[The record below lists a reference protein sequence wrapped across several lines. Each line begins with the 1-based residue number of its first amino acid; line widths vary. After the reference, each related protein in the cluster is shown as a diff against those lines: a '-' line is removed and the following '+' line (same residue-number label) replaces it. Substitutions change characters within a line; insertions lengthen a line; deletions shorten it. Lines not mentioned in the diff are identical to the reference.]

1 MGTIRSE
8 ITINRPVQ
16 TVYDYFANPDG
27 DIARATPEIKSVE
40 RLSPGPTAPG
50 STFRFVHARGPVRES
65 TTRFTVV
72 RPPRE
77 LQFEGIV
84 GALRP
89 RNQLMFEAAE
99 DATTVR
105 FAGNGNPTGP
115 LRLISPLVSMM
126 GRRLWRERLAKA
138 KAFLE
143 AGQ

>member
-16 TVYDYFANPDG
+16 AVYDYFANPDR
-27 DIARATPEIKSVE
+27 DIARATPEIESVE

-50 STFRFVHARGPVRES
+50 STFRFVHAGGPVRES
-65 TTRFTVV
+65 TSRFTVV
-72 RPPRE
+72 RPQRE
-77 LQFEGIV
+77 LQFDGVV

-89 RNQLMFEAAE
+89 RNKLTFEAS
-99 DATTVR
+99 DGATTVR
-105 FAGNGNPTGP
+105 FAGEGNPTGP